1 MTKSVRPTLAR
12 RPAVFTP
19 YGEPDPAGPY
29 LQATTFL
36 NHDDPAVTRFVQS
49 TLHDVDS
56 PVDKAV
62 KLFYAVR
69 DGIRYDPYCL
79 RMTPRHFKASSVLAA
94 GRGFCI
100 SKAVLLA
107 AAVRAAG
114 IPAAIGLSDVVNH
127 FSTPKLKEAM
137 GSHEVFL
144 HHGYV
149 TMYMDGRWVKA
160 VPAFNR
166 ELCDVMGVPPTE
178 FDGRTDALL
187 QQLDV
192 NGERHTTYLRDHG
205 YWSDL
210 PYARIRDEFLGYY
223 PPELSGMRVR
233 DAVFHTG
240 EDHARA
246 A

>member
-1 MTKSVRPTLAR
+1 MAARPQPR
-12 RPAVFTP
+12 RTAVFTP
-19 YGEPDPAGPY
+19 YGDPDPSGPY
-29 LQATTFL
+29 LEPTSFLDHDNAAVQAFA
-36 NHDDPAVTRFVQS
+36 DAAVQGAGSDTQ
-49 TLHDVDS
+49 
-56 PVDKAV
+56 KAIR
-62 KLFYAVR
+62 LFYAVR

-100 SKAVLLA
+100 AKAVLLA
-107 AAVRAAG
+107 AAVRRAG
-114 IPAAIGLSDVVNH
+114 IPAALGLSDVVNH

-137 GSHEVFL
+137 GNREVFL

-149 TMYMDGRWVKA
+149 AMYLEERWLKA

-166 ELCDVMGVPPTE
+166 ELCAVMGVPPTE
-178 FDGRTDALL
+178 FDGRSHALL

-210 PYARIRDEFLGYY
+210 PFARVRDDFLGYY
-223 PPELSGMRVR
+223 PPALSGMRVK
-233 DAVFHTG
+233 DGVF
-240 EDHARA
+240 A